1 MTKNYTL
8 QTNENHQQQNPS
20 ILISDQLTRATR
32 NLYSHATKK
41 KTTNKKK
48 NCGLTLLNVQSEE
61 RFPGHQTKKREE

>member
-41 KTTNKKK
+41 KPTKKK

>member
-41 KTTNKKK
+41 KKK
-48 NCGLTLLNVQSEE
+48 Q
-61 RFPGHQTKKREE
+61 PTKITVV

>member
-41 KTTNKKK
+41 KKTTNKN